1 MLINANSGQNKL
13 NVHEKEKKADF
24 NVYSRKQFTW
34 TCNKNIT
41 FFTKK
46 WRAHIE
52 IVFNGNSKKE
62 FFVHFSVQK
71 KQNKTKNKQKII
83 FMFYNFQ
90 GGWEKLHREKCLLL
104 YRISRITYPADIIK
118 SFFLFKICL
127 PTVIIIF
134 QGITGAS
141 FNSILCLG
149 PDI

>member
-1 MLINANSGQNKL
+1 
-13 NVHEKEKKADF
+13 
-24 NVYSRKQFTW
+24 
-34 TCNKNIT
+34 
-41 FFTKK
+41 
-46 WRAHIE
+46 
-52 IVFNGNSKKE
+52 
-62 FFVHFSVQK
+62 
-71 KQNKTKNKQKII
+71 
-83 FMFYNFQ
+83 MFYNFQ